1 MNQRHPSTTQSADPE
16 NVHLS
21 VVRETIIAVLLNGLV
36 GIIVVAG
43 LWITVVPPESPGRL
57 VQLALGGLVVL
68 GLCLRSRFPW
78 LAAAWTGVVTAV
90 GWSLG
95 MTEDPFLVTGLC
107 LYVAAERFGTRLFP
121 AWLIALEILLFA
133 SLLLVSAEGA
143 EASIRGII
151 LGAVIIGAAW
161 VLGIRTQRMRCETE
175 RNARAQERLR
185 LARDIHDVLSHTL
198 GGIGVRAGVVAHVKS
213 STPDDLRSALQ
224 GIESDARDA
233 LGQLQVLMRQERS
246 ETADDAPPG
255 SLPELVRE
263 LSQPAIRAGISVVID
278 ADESAHDLPAAQ
290 RTTAYRI
297 IQEALTNVIRHSG
310 AGTCRITIRTEG
322 DDLRISV
329 LDDGPGAA
337 LASKNGHGLTGMRE
351 RAQLLGGT
359 FEAGRETNGY
369 RVAVSL
375 PGTAGRAHS
384 R

>member
-1 MNQRHPSTTQSADPE
+1 MRHGGRTQSADSLRFRSPTFRPTPAP
-16 NVHLS
+16 L
-21 VVRETIIAVLLNGLV
+21 LLNGLV
-36 GIIVVAG
+36 GLIVVAG

-78 LAAAWTGVVTAV
+78 LAAAWTGAVTAA
-90 GWSLG
+90 GWALG
-95 MTEDPFLVTGLC
+95 MTEDPFLLTGLC
-107 LYVAAERFGTRLFP
+107 LYIAAERFGTRLFP

-143 EASIRGII
+143 EARIRGII

-161 VLGIRTQRMRCETE
+161 VLGIRTQRMRYETE

-198 GGIGVRAGVVAHVKS
+198 GGIGLRAGVVAHVKS
-213 STPDDLRSALQ
+213 STTDDLRSALQ

-233 LGQLQVLMRQERS
+233 LRQLQVLMRRERS
-246 ETADDAPPG
+246 EAADDTPPG
-255 SLPELVRE
+255 SLPELVQE

-278 ADESAHDLPAAQ
+278 ADESTQGLPAAQ

-310 AGTCRITIRTEG
+310 AKTCRITIRTEG

-351 RAQLLGGT
+351 RAELLGGT
-359 FEAGRETNGY
+359 FQAGREANGY
-369 RVAVSL
+369 GVAVSL
-375 PGTAGRAHS
+375 PGTAARVEH

>member
-1 MNQRHPSTTQSADPE
+1 MRHGSKTQGADSHRFRSPTF
-16 NVHLS
+16 
-21 VVRETIIAVLLNGLV
+21 RQTIAPLLLNGLI
-36 GIIVVAG
+36 GLIVVAG
-43 LWITVVPPESPGRL
+43 LWITVPPPETPGRL
-57 VQLALGGLVVL
+57 FQLALGALVVM

-78 LAAAWTGVVTAV
+78 LAAAWTGVVTAA

-95 MTEDPFLVTGLC
+95 MTEDPFLATGLC

-121 AWLIALEILLFA
+121 AWLIAMEALLFA

-143 EASIRGII
+143 EARVRGII

-161 VLGIRTQRMRCETE
+161 VLGIRTQRMRYETE

-185 LARDIHDVLSHTL
+185 LARDVHDVLSHTL

-213 STPDDLRSALQ
+213 STTDDLRSALQ

-246 ETADDAPPG
+246 EVDDDAPLG
-255 SLPELVRE
+255 TLPELVQE

-278 ADESAHDLPAAQ
+278 ADESPNHLPAAQ

-310 AGTCRITIRTEG
+310 AKTCRITIRTEG

-351 RAQLLGGT
+351 RAELLGGT
-359 FEAGRETNGY
+359 FQAGREANGY
-369 RVAVSL
+369 GVAVSL
-375 PGTAGRAHS
+375 PGTAARVES

>member
-1 MNQRHPSTTQSADPE
+1 
-16 NVHLS
+16 
-21 VVRETIIAVLLNGLV
+21 
-36 GIIVVAG
+36 
-43 LWITVVPPESPGRL
+43 
-57 VQLALGGLVVL
+57 
-68 GLCLRSRFPW
+68 
-78 LAAAWTGVVTAV
+78 
-90 GWSLG
+90 

-121 AWLIALEILLFA
+121 AWLIVLEILLFA
-133 SLLLVSAEGA
+133 SLLLVSADGA

-278 ADESAHDLPAAQ
+278 ADDSAHHLPAAQ